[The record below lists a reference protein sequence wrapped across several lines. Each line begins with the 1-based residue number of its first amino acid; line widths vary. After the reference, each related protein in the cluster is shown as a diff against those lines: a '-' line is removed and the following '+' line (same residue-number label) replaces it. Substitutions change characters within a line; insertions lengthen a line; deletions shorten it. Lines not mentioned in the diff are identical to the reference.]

1 MKMRIKTRRFVT
13 EYSIATKYD
22 ALILINVVKCES
34 HPPLEMLDLNIKE
47 DLNED
52 PQIVALLP
60 PLDPRDVLFESLKP
74 TRQDAPFNLLRP
86 SKPLRPS

>member
-1 MKMRIKTRRFVT
+1 MRRPVT

-22 ALILINVVKCES
+22 ALILINVAKCEA

-47 DLNED
+47 DLNQD

-60 PLDPRDVLFESLKP
+60 PLDPRDILFESLKP
-74 TRQDAPFNLLRP
+74 TRQDASLNLLGP
-86 SKPLRPS
+86 S